1 MKQKN
6 EFFEA
11 FHRFRKLDITS
22 MFPELS
28 GSDFRTL
35 MTIECV
41 GKEKEGKGVRVSEL
55 AQQMR
60 VAAPAASRTLKGLE
74 ERGMIERSV
83 DTEDRRNTYVFLTKK
98 GKEVLADAEQIMN
111 DFSHAVFERLDEEKM
126 EHLIAYLK
134 EVYEVSAQEIKKRA
148 VAKPPKDGKRQDA
161 DIA

>member
-6 EFFEA
+6 KFFEA

-55 AQQMR
+55 AQEMR
-60 VAAPAASRTLKGLE
+60 VAPPAASRTLKGLE
-74 ERGMIERSV
+74 ERGLISRSV
-83 DTEDRRNTYVFLTKK
+83 DTNDRRNTYVSLTEPGKK
-98 GKEVLADAEQIMN
+98 ALADAEQIMN
-111 DFSHAVFERLDEEKM
+111 DFSNAVFERLDEEKM

-134 EVYEVSAQEIKKRA
+134 EIYEVSEQEIKKRA
-148 VAKPPKDGKRQDA
+148 VKKNYKEEKNK
-161 DIA
+161 I

>member
-41 GKEKEGKGVRVSEL
+41 GKEKEGKGIRVSEL

-83 DTEDRRNTYVFLTKK
+83 DTEDRRNTYVFLTQK
-98 GKEVLADAEQIMN
+98 GKEVLEDAEQIMN

>member
-1 MKQKN
+1 MRQKN

-35 MTIECV
+35 MAIECV
-41 GKEKEGKGVRVSEL
+41 GKKKEGKGVRVSEL
-55 AQQMR
+55 AQEMR

-83 DTEDRRNTYVFLTKK
+83 DTEDRRNTYVFLTQK
-98 GKEVLADAEQIMN
+98 GQEVLANAEQIMN

-134 EVYEVSAQEIKKRA
+134 EIYEVSEQEIKKRA
-148 VAKPPKDGKRQDA
+148 VAKSPKDGKRQDA
-161 DIA
+161 GIV

>member
-55 AQQMR
+55 AQKMR
-60 VAAPAASRTLKGLE
+60 VATPAASRTLRGLE

-83 DTEDRRNTYVFLTKK
+83 DTEDRRNTYVFLTQK
-98 GKEVLADAEQIMN
+98 GKKVLANAERIMN
-111 DFSHAVFERLDEEKM
+111 DFSNAVFERLDEEKM
-126 EHLIAYLK
+126 ERLIAYLK